1 LTLNLFYIALL
12 SEWIPL
18 VLFICLGKNLK
29 KTRDNIILMWF
40 LTKSIADLSCL
51 IAYKVFKCNFFPIFH
66 ISVIIENILMVV
78 YLSDFLKIQSL
89 FKKVLFTLPVFIFG
103 LEVFFYGSF
112 FDLNKIGLISNNAVV
127 SILLLILLLNQL
139 KIEKREF
146 LLILNLFVFHSISFV
161 YFLFDHIR
169 RYNDYI
175 SENIYPV
182 YIVFVVILNLH
193 FLYFVWSRRK
203 K

>member
-1 LTLNLFYIALL
+1 MTLNLFYIALL

-18 VLFICLGKNLK
+18 ILFIFLGKNFK
-29 KTRDNIILMWF
+29 KTRDKVILMWF
-40 LTKSIADLSCL
+40 VTKSIADLSCL
-51 IAYKVFKCNFFPIFH
+51 IAYKIFEYNFFPVFH
-66 ISVIIENILMVV
+66 ISVIIENILMIV
-78 YLSDFLKIQSL
+78 YISEFLRIHIL
-89 FKKVLFTLPVFIFG
+89 LRKVLFALPVFIFG

-112 FDLNKIGLISNNAVV
+112 FDLNKIGLISNNATV

-139 KIEKREF
+139 KMEKREF

-182 YIVFVVILNLH
+182 YIVFVVIVNLH
-193 FLYFVWSRRK
+193 FLYFVWSKRK

>member
-1 LTLNLFYIALL
+1 
-12 SEWIPL
+12 
-18 VLFICLGKNLK
+18 
-29 KTRDNIILMWF
+29 MWF

-51 IAYKVFKCNFFPIFH
+51 IAYKVLKCNFFPIFH

-78 YLSDFLKIQSL
+78 YISDFLKIQSL

-175 SENIYPV
+175 SKNIYPV